1 MPVMD
6 EFKEEREKIK
16 TASPE
21 QKWKYFKDYYLK
33 WVIAGGIGLA
43 FVISFI
49 VSIVTK
55 KDDVL
60 TVLLINFTPLETA
73 EAQVEQS
80 FTEQYVED
88 PKKQQIQLDT
98 TSRIA
103 VGEVSGND
111 LSSTMTYSYADEE
124 RVMALAYTGS
134 IDLMISGEDV
144 IRRYMEAE
152 WFVPLDTVLDADTLA
167 GFEAE
172 GRVIYY
178 ADQPAAICMDTAK
191 VLNENYYYAGE
202 GEPSL
207 YAAFGG
213 GSKHADLA
221 VQFLKFIQ

>member
-1 MPVMD
+1 MD

-33 WVIAGGIGLA
+33 WVIAIGIAIALL
-43 FVISFI
+43 ISFI
-49 VSIVTK
+49 VSMVTR
-55 KDDVL
+55 KDDML
-60 TVLLINFTPLETA
+60 TVLLVNFVPLETA
-73 EAQVEQS
+73 DAQVKEP
-80 FTEQYVED
+80 FTQQYLED

-98 TSRIA
+98 GSRIA

-111 LSSTMTYSYADEE
+111 LSSAMTYSYADEE
-124 RVMALAYTGS
+124 RIMALAYTGS

-167 GFEAE
+167 KFEEE

-178 ADQPAAICMDTAK
+178 AGEPAAVCMDTAK

-221 VQFLKFIQ
+221 AEFLKFIQ